1 MPPRF
6 RLPNRLPLPRRVAL
20 WNRADRLARGRTRRQ
35 TISPT
40 SARVS
45 ASARKLSQDAA
56 VLWWRWRHNFLE
68 AKRLELQ
75 ARHEEGR

>member
-6 RLPNRLPLPRRVAL
+6 RLPNRLPLPRRLL
-20 WNRADRLARGRTRRQ
+20 WNRAERPARVRTRRP

-68 AKRLELQ
+68 ARRLELE
-75 ARHEEGR
+75 ARRHEGR

>member
-1 MPPRF
+1 
-6 RLPNRLPLPRRVAL
+6 LPLSNRLRLPRRVAL
-20 WNRADRLARGRTRRQ
+20 WHREDRAAQMRTRRQ
-35 TISPT
+35 TVSPT

-68 AKRLELQ
+68 AKRVELE
-75 ARHEEGR
+75 ARHQEGR

>member
-6 RLPNRLPLPRRVAL
+6 RLPKRLPLPRRVAL
-20 WNRADRLARGRTRRQ
+20 WNRAERPARVRTRRQ

-56 VLWWRWRHNFLE
+56 VLWWRWRHHFLE
-68 AKRLELQ
+68 AKRLELE
-75 ARHEEGR
+75 ARHQEGR